1 MNAPLSRTAAAA
13 AEHDARL
20 SVSPFGPAPST
31 SASDRLTTTL
41 FLVALL
47 HGILIIGVS
56 FSVLT
61 KPNPNA
67 APTLEV
73 LLLTSGGASSE
84 SNPNA
89 RYLAQRSQVGAGTTT
104 DAVRAAS
111 PESSIFPAAIEGSA
125 QGNGVEQKEAVAGS
139 ETREVLSSRSNWAA
153 IMLQSG
159 REQPSWNSETPI
171 ALIPPPPSPVIA
183 SPVIASSADGDLRL
197 RGKTG
202 QELEIKADTRESGLA
217 PYLDGWKRKVERMG
231 TLNYPRDT
239 RQRRM
244 SGNPVL
250 AVTIRADGT
259 LKDIS
264 VQRTS
269 GHKEVDQAALTIL
282 KLASPFDPFPSALR
296 EKHDQLRFAY
306 EWQFLGDQG
315 DAAGNLNAEVP
326 AGP

>member
-20 SVSPFGPAPST
+20 SVSPFGPPPST

-61 KPNPNA
+61 KPSANT

-73 LLLTSGGASSE
+73 LLLTSGGRSTE
-84 SNPNA
+84 SNPDA
-89 RYLAQRSQVGAGTTT
+89 RYLAQRSQAGAGTTT

-111 PESSIFPAAIEGSA
+111 PESSMFPAAIEGSA
-125 QGNGVEQKEAVAGS
+125 QGNGVEHKKAVTGS
-139 ETREVLSSRSNWAA
+139 ETREVLSSRSDRAA
-153 IMLQSG
+153 VTLQSG
-159 REQPSWNSETPI
+159 REQPSRSTETPI
-171 ALIPPPPSPVIA
+171 ALIPTPPR
-183 SPVIASSADGDLRL
+183 PVIASSADGDLQL

-202 QELEIKADTRESGLA
+202 RELEIKADTRESGLA

-250 AVTIRADGT
+250 AVTISADGT

-269 GHKEVDQAALTIL
+269 GHKEVDQAALNIL
-282 KLASPFDPFPSALR
+282 KLASPFEPFPSALR
-296 EKHDQLRFAY
+296 QKYDQLRFAY

-315 DAAGNLNAEVP
+315 GDAGNLNVEIPP
-326 AGP
+326 AP

>member
-13 AEHDARL
+13 AEQDAKL
-20 SVSPFGPAPST
+20 SVTPFGPPPST

-56 FSVLT
+56 FSVLST
-61 KPNPNA
+61 PKQDA

-73 LLLTSGGASSE
+73 LLLTSSGDNE
-84 SNPNA
+84 SNPDA
-89 RYLAQRSQVGAGTTT
+89 RYLAQRSQAGAGTTT

-111 PESSIFPAAIEGSA
+111 PESSMFPAAIEGSA
-125 QGNGVEQKEAVAGS
+125 QGNGVERKEAVAGS
-139 ETREVLSSRSNWAA
+139 ETREVLSARSDRAA
-153 IMLQSG
+153 VTLQSG
-159 REQPSWNSETPI
+159 REQPAWNSETPI
-171 ALIPPPPSPVIA
+171 ALVPTPP

-202 QELEIKADTRESGLA
+202 RELEIKADTRESGLA
-217 PYLDGWKRKVERMG
+217 PYLEGWKRKVERMG

-239 RQRRM
+239 RQRRL

-250 AVTIRADGT
+250 AVTITADGT
-259 LKDIS
+259 LKEIS
-264 VQRTS
+264 VQRSS
-269 GHKEVDQAALTIL
+269 GYREVDQAALNIL

-296 EKHDQLRFAY
+296 QKYDQLRFAY

-315 DAAGNLNAEVP
+315 NDSGSAADPGV
-326 AGP
+326 GQ

>member
-13 AEHDARL
+13 AEQDAKL
-20 SVSPFGPAPST
+20 SVSPFGPPPST

-73 LLLTSGGASSE
+73 LLLTSGGRSTE
-84 SNPNA
+84 VNTDA
-89 RYLAQRSQVGAGTTT
+89 RYLAQRSQAGAGTTT
-104 DAVRAAS
+104 EAVRAAS
-111 PESSIFPAAIEGSA
+111 PESSMFPAAIEGSA
-125 QGNGVEQKEAVAGS
+125 EGNGVEHKEAVAGAA
-139 ETREVLSSRSNWAA
+139 TREVLSSRSDRAA
-153 IMLQSG
+153 ATLQSG

-171 ALIPPPPSPVIA
+171 ALIPTPP

-202 QELEIKADTRESGLA
+202 RSLEIKADTRESGLA

-231 TLNYPRDT
+231 TLNYPRDA

-250 AVTIRADGT
+250 AVTIGADGT

-269 GHKEVDQAALTIL
+269 GHKEVDQAALNIL
-282 KLASPFDPFPSALR
+282 KLASPFDPFPSELR
-296 EKHDQLRFAY
+296 KKYDQLRFAY

-315 DAAGNLNAEVP
+315 GDTGNLNVEIP
-326 AGP
+326 ASP